1 MINIEHS
8 EIKSIVVICQSTV
21 MNVIIDCNASYIK
34 IMMVKI
40 DCNAFLSLS
49 FWYIN
54 QSYLVIL
61 RSVRFILESQTV
73 KTICNF

>member
-1 MINIEHS
+1 MVLISYVLS
-8 EIKSIVVICQSTV
+8 ESKTIVVICQSTV

-34 IMMVKI
+34 IMIVKI

-49 FWYIN
+49 FWYMN

-61 RSVRFILESQTV
+61 
-73 KTICNF
+73 KICEIYSREPNC

>member
-1 MINIEHS
+1 MLVFTMGLIMQKNDNIEHS

-34 IMMVKI
+34 IMIVKI

-49 FWYIN
+49 F
-54 QSYLVIL
+54 
-61 RSVRFILESQTV
+61 
-73 KTICNF
+73 